1 MSFNEKIN
9 FFMDKSIIL
18 NYNNSKEGGFLTN
31 FISAAFYE
39 DDVDVKG
46 DFAVNNAGKVHLS
59 GYNFLNSRP
68 LGRMDYQLL
77 YIKAGEA
84 EFENDEG
91 KFRLKSGQVFLYRPH
106 EKQIYWY
113 IPAPE
118 SVVYWVH
125 FGGRLTETILSTA
138 GLKKS
143 VLDFGSAPEFENTVS
158 FMIKNFRLGDS
169 FSNMLCCS
177 KLLELICEIGIKNSG
192 AGKDCREPETEKMIS
207 YISAHYSENIS
218 NSELAKKANMSL
230 SHFLRQFKKAT
241 GTSPVAFRN
250 EQRIKAARSLILNS
264 ELNISQIAFT
274 VGFSDSL
281 YFSRAFKKSVG
292 MSPME
297 FKRSKQH

>member
-1 MSFNEKIN
+1 
-9 FFMDKSIIL
+9 MDKSLIL
-18 NYNNSKEGGFLTN
+18 NYNNLKEGDFLTN
-31 FISAAFYE
+31 FISAAFYD
-39 DDVDVKG
+39 DDVDVKE

-84 EFENDEG
+84 EFENNEG

-106 EKQIYWY
+106 EKQVYWY
-113 IPAPE
+113 IPTPE

-125 FGGRLTETILSTA
+125 FGGRLTNRILSTA

-143 VLDFGSAPEFENTVS
+143 VFDFGKSPEFANSVD
-158 FMIKNFRLGDS
+158 FMIKNFRLNDS

-177 KLLELICEIGIKNSG
+177 KLFELICEIGLKNSG
-192 AGKDCREPETEKMIS
+192 AKKESTDPEIEKIS
-207 YISAHYSENIS
+207 SFISSHYSENIS

-230 SHFLRQFKKAT
+230 SHFLRRFKKAT
-241 GTSPVAFRN
+241 GTTPVAFRN
-250 EQRIKAARSLILNS
+250 EQRIKAAKSLIKNS